1 LTTTESAVYFD
12 PFDLAIKADPYH
24 VYQRLRDEAP
34 LYYNEQHDFYLVSRF
49 DDMQR
54 LLTDR
59 GHFINA
65 HGETFDVI
73 RSGVVSPPGL
83 FICEDAPQ
91 HTRHRAIVSILFTAK
106 AMSALEPQ
114 AHDFCSKTLD
124 DLVGAGGF
132 DFVRDIGSQVPMRM
146 IGNLVGIPEQDQVAL
161 RDQMEKGMQRA
172 YNADEAPLA
181 LMEMLYVA
189 FGDYVEWRA
198 KHPSDDLMTQL
209 LNAEFEDERGVT
221 RKLSR
226 EEVLTFLILIASAG
240 NDTTN
245 RLIGWIGKV
254 LGDNPDQRQLL
265 NEDPTRIPNAIEE
278 ILRLQPPSYHIARYV
293 AKDAEFHGQTVPAGS
308 MIMCLPGAA
317 HRDDRHF
324 KDPETCDVLR
334 TMPRTMT
341 FGFGVHHCLGAALA
355 RLEGRIVLEEVLKRF
370 PNWEVDEPNT
380 RMTPGFIT
388 RGWEAMP
395 VLV

>member
-12 PFDLAIKADPYH
+12 PFDLTIKANPYRL
-24 VYQRLRDEAP
+24 YARLRDEAP
-34 LYYNEQHDFYLVSRF
+34 LYYNDKHDFYLVSRF
-49 DDMQR
+49 EDMQR

-59 GHFINA
+59 EHFINGK
-65 HGETFDVI
+65 GETFDVI

-83 FICEDAPQ
+83 FICEDPPQ

-106 AMSALEPQ
+106 AINALEPQ
-114 AHDFCSKTLD
+114 ARRFCSTTLD
-124 DLVGAGGF
+124 RLVGAEGF
-132 DFVRDIGSQVPMRM
+132 DFVRDIGSEVPMRVVGM
-146 IGNLVGIPEQDQVAL
+146 LVGIPDKDQERL
-161 RDQMEKGMQRA
+161 RDEMEKGLQRA
-172 YNADEAPLA
+172 YVADEAPLG
-181 LMEMLYVA
+181 LMEALYAV
-189 FGDYVEWRA
+189 FGEYVDWRA
-198 KHPSDDLMTQL
+198 EHPSDDLMTQL
-209 LNAEFEDERGVT
+209 LNVEFADDRGVS
-221 RKLSR
+221 RKLTR

-265 NEDPTRIPNAIEE
+265 NEDPSRIPNAIEE
-278 ILRLQPPSYHIARYV
+278 VLRLEPPSYHIARHV
-293 AKDAEFHGQTVPAGS
+293 VKDTQFHGQAVPAGS

-334 TMPRTMT
+334 TMPRTLT

-355 RLEGRIVLEEVLKRF
+355 RLEARIVLEEVLKRF
-370 PNWEVDEPNT
+370 PDWEVDEANT
-380 RMTPGFIT
+380 KMTPGFIT

-395 VLV
+395 VHV